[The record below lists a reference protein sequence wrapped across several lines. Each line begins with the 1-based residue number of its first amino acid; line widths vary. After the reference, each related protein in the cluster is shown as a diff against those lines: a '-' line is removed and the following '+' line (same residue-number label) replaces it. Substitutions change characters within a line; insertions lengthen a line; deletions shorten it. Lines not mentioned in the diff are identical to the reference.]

1 MFQSPHLQH
10 AHGFSTTLEGD
21 FVGPSRAMVEAALV
35 ARLGGQGPLHTLRQ
49 VHGRQVV
56 WVGEGGHEGDALI
69 STQPHTVI
77 AMRVA
82 DCVPI
87 LVEGP
92 QVVAAI
98 HAGWRG
104 TAADIVRETIQA
116 ITQRLGIVPT
126 QLRAVVGPCIGQSC
140 YEVSPEVLS
149 ALAQVAVDNT
159 WQEGRQAD
167 LGVLNLRILQEL
179 GVDAQR
185 LDICTRCTP
194 SLWSHRRGDTGRQV
208 GAICL

>member
-1 MFQSPHLQH
+1 MFQSSHLQH
-10 AHGFSTTLEGD
+10 PHGFSTTLEGD
-21 FVGPSRAMVEAALV
+21 FVGPHRATVEATLV
-35 ARLGGQGPLHTLRQ
+35 ARLGGQGPLHTLKQ
-49 VHGRQVV
+49 VHGRQIV
-56 WVGEGGHEGDALI
+56 WVGEDIREGDALI
-69 STQPHTVI
+69 STQARTVI

-92 QVVAAI
+92 HVVAAI

-116 ITQRLGIVPT
+116 IIQGLGVAPS

-140 YEVSPEVLS
+140 YEVSPEVIS
-149 ALAQVAVDNT
+149 ALAQVAVDDR
-159 WQEGRQAD
+159 WKAGRQAD
-167 LGVLNLRILQEL
+167 LGVLNLHILRSL